1 MGWMKKVLFAFGT
14 LAAILSPAAALGDE
28 TFERALSLASE
39 KRYAEAREVL
49 DPLLAR
55 EPGHPRA
62 RLLHG
67 ILRARAGR
75 VSEAIDI
82 FEALRRDHPDM
93 SEPYN
98 NLAVLYAVDGRLDEA
113 RTTLLAALERRPDAV
128 AYANLGDVYTKL
140 ARRAYR
146 QARELDPAGNAR
158 PDDAADAAFPLAGTP
173 AADTQ
178 AEPAPAAMAAQA
190 GKAARAGKAAQAGKA
205 ARAAMAAQETDGE
218 PGGSVEKPPAPAM
231 RTAVVRPELPPPP
244 GIELTDVAAQPVAA
258 ESSRPAAAGTV
269 SEPLTVAEGS
279 GESGTEQLESGA
291 AAAALASA
299 AASTP
304 EEFCA
309 HAGGFDGRH
318 AVAEAALWLRSYGA
332 EIVEVRHEKQNI
344 ASSYRVYLPPFPSR
358 EEAAVTVREIRKR
371 GVSDVVVIKDG
382 DLANGISF
390 GIYAEADN
398 MHRRVAALGRLGYS
412 VRSQAE
418 DVDAIEQYVIKTRA
432 DGTPVDLAAAWASQF
447 PDYSLDLA
455 DCG

>member
-1 MGWMKKVLFAFGT
+1 MEWMKKVLFAFGT
-14 LAAILSPAAALGDE
+14 LAAILSTAAALGDE
-28 TFERALSLASE
+28 AFEQALSLASE

-67 ILRARAGR
+67 TLRARAGR
-75 VSEAIDI
+75 VGEAIDI

-98 NLAVLYAVDGRLDEA
+98 NLAILYAVDGRLDEA

-146 QARELDPAGNAR
+146 HARELDPAGHAW
-158 PDDAADAAFPLAGTP
+158 PDDAGDASFPLAGTP
-173 AADTQ
+173 AA
-178 AEPAPAAMAAQA
+178 P
-190 GKAARAGKAAQAGKA
+190 
-205 ARAAMAAQETDGE
+205 
-218 PGGSVEKPPAPAM
+218 
-231 RTAVVRPELPPPP
+231 PELPPPP
-244 GIELTDVAAQPVAA
+244 RVELSDVATPPVVTPPVAA

-269 SEPLTVAEGS
+269 SEPLTVAEES

-291 AAAALASA
+291 AAAAFASA

-304 EEFCA
+304 DEFCA
-309 HAGGFDGRH
+309 RVGGFDGRR

-332 EIVEVRHEKQNI
+332 EIVEVRHEKRKT

-358 EEAAVTVREIRKR
+358 EAAAVAVREIRER
-371 GVSDVVVIKDG
+371 GVSDVAIVKDG

-390 GIYAEADN
+390 GVYAEADN

-412 VRSQAE
+412 VRSRAE
-418 DVDAIEQYVIKTRA
+418 DVDAIEEYAIKARA
-432 DGTPVDLAAAWASQF
+432 GGAPVDLATAWKSQF
-447 PDYSLDLA
+447 PDYSLDLV

>member
-14 LAAILSPAAALGDE
+14 LAAILSTAAALGDE
-28 TFERALSLASE
+28 AFEQALSLASE

-67 ILRARAGR
+67 MLRARAGR

-113 RTTLLAALERRPDAV
+113 RTILLAALERRPDAV

-146 QARELDPAGNAR
+146 HARELDPAGHAW
-158 PDDAADAAFPLAGTP
+158 PDDAGDATFPLAGTP
-173 AADTQ
+173 AA
-178 AEPAPAAMAAQA
+178 P
-190 GKAARAGKAAQAGKA
+190 
-205 ARAAMAAQETDGE
+205 
-218 PGGSVEKPPAPAM
+218 
-231 RTAVVRPELPPPP
+231 PELPPPP
-244 GIELTDVAAQPVAA
+244 RVELSDVATPPVTTPPVAA

-269 SEPLTVAEGS
+269 SEPLTVAEES

-291 AAAALASA
+291 AAAAFASA

-304 EEFCA
+304 DEFCA
-309 HAGGFDGRH
+309 RAGGFDGRR

-332 EIVEVRHEKQNI
+332 EIVEVRHEKRKT

-358 EEAAVTVREIRKR
+358 EAAAVAVREIRER
-371 GVSDVVVIKDG
+371 GVSDVAIVKDG

-390 GIYAEADN
+390 GVYAEADN

-412 VRSQAE
+412 VRSRAE
-418 DVDAIEQYVIKTRA
+418 DVDAIGEYAIKTRA
-432 DGTPVDLAAAWASQF
+432 GGAPVDLATAWKSQF
-447 PDYSLDLA
+447 PDYSLDLV

>member
-14 LAAILSPAAALGDE
+14 LAAVLSPAAAHGDE
-28 TFERALSLASE
+28 TFEQALSLASE
-39 KRYAEAREVL
+39 KRYEEAREVL

-98 NLAVLYAVDGRLDEA
+98 NLAVLYAVGGRLDEA
-113 RTTLLAALERRPDAV
+113 RTTLLAALARRSDAV
-128 AYANLGDVYTKL
+128 AWANLGDVYTKL

-146 QARELDPAGNAR
+146 RAREIDPAGNAR
-158 PDDAADAAFPLAGTP
+158 PDDAADATFPLAGTP
-173 AADTQ
+173 TVDSQ
-178 AEPAPAAMAAQA
+178 AEPVPAAAPAAV
-190 GKAARAGKAAQAGKA
+190 AARAGKT
-205 ARAAMAAQETDGE
+205 AQEADGE
-218 PGGSVEKPPAPAM
+218 PGGSVEKPPAP
-231 RTAVVRPELPPPP
+231 P
-244 GIELTDVAAQPVAA
+244 
-258 ESSRPAAAGTV
+258 
-269 SEPLTVAEGS
+269 
-279 GESGTEQLESGA
+279 
-291 AAAALASA
+291 ASA

-304 EEFCA
+304 DEFCA
-309 HAGGFDGRH
+309 HAGGFDGRG
-318 AVAEAALWLRSYGA
+318 AVAEAALWLRSHGA
-332 EIVEVRHEKQNI
+332 EIVEVRHEKQKI

-358 EEAAVTVREIRKR
+358 EEAVATVREIRGR
-371 GVSDVVVIKDG
+371 GVSDVAVIKDG
-382 DLANGISF
+382 DLANGVSF
-390 GIYAEADN
+390 GIYAKADN

-412 VRSQAE
+412 VRSRAE
-418 DVDAIEQYVIKTRA
+418 DVDAIEEYVIKTRVGGAPA
-432 DGTPVDLAAAWASQF
+432 DLDAAWRSQF

>member
-14 LAAILSPAAALGDE
+14 LAAILSTAAALGDE
-28 TFERALSLASE
+28 AFEQAFSLASE

-67 ILRARAGR
+67 MLRARAGR

-113 RTTLLAALERRPDAV
+113 RTTLLEALERRPDAV

-146 QARELDPAGNAR
+146 HARELDPAGHAW
-158 PDDAADAAFPLAGTP
+158 PDDAGDATFPLAGTP
-173 AADTQ
+173 AA
-178 AEPAPAAMAAQA
+178 P
-190 GKAARAGKAAQAGKA
+190 
-205 ARAAMAAQETDGE
+205 
-218 PGGSVEKPPAPAM
+218 
-231 RTAVVRPELPPPP
+231 PELPPPP
-244 GIELTDVAAQPVAA
+244 RVELSDVATPPVAA

-269 SEPLTVAEGS
+269 SEPLTVAEES

-291 AAAALASA
+291 AAVAFASA

-304 EEFCA
+304 DEFCA
-309 HAGGFDGRH
+309 RAGGFDGRR

-332 EIVEVRHEKQNI
+332 EIVEVRHEKRKTAN
-344 ASSYRVYLPPFPSR
+344 SYRVYLPPFPSR
-358 EEAAVTVREIRKR
+358 EAAAVAVREIRER
-371 GVSDVVVIKDG
+371 GVSDVAIVKDG

-390 GIYAEADN
+390 GVYAEADN

-412 VRSQAE
+412 VRSRAE
-418 DVDAIEQYVIKTRA
+418 DVDAIGEYAIKTRA
-432 DGTPVDLAAAWASQF
+432 GGAPVDLAAAWKSQF
-447 PDYSLDLA
+447 PDYSLDLV

>member
-14 LAAILSPAAALGDE
+14 LAAILSTAAALGDE
-28 TFERALSLASE
+28 AFEQAFSLASE

-67 ILRARAGR
+67 MLRARAGR

-146 QARELDPAGNAR
+146 HARELDPAGHAW
-158 PDDAADAAFPLAGTP
+158 PDDAGDATFPLAGTP
-173 AADTQ
+173 AAESQ
-178 AEPAPAAMAAQA
+178 AEPVQAAVAV
-190 GKAARAGKAAQAGKA
+190 
-205 ARAAMAAQETDGE
+205 QETDIE
-218 PGGSVEKPPAPAM
+218 PEASMEKPPAPAM
-231 RTAVVRPELPPPP
+231 KTAAAPPELPPPP
-244 GIELTDVAAQPVAA
+244 RVELSGVATPPVTTQPVVTPPVTTQPVAA

-269 SEPLTVAEGS
+269 SEPLTVAEES
-279 GESGTEQLESGA
+279 GESGTEQVESGA
-291 AAAALASA
+291 AAAAFASA

-304 EEFCA
+304 DEFCA
-309 HAGGFDGRH
+309 RAGGFDGRR

-332 EIVEVRHEKQNI
+332 EIVEVRHEKRKT

-358 EEAAVTVREIRKR
+358 EAAAVAVREIRER
-371 GVSDVVVIKDG
+371 GVSDVAIIKDG

-390 GIYAEADN
+390 GVYAEADN

-412 VRSQAE
+412 VRSRAE
-418 DVDAIEQYVIKTRA
+418 DVDAIGEYAIKTRA
-432 DGTPVDLAAAWASQF
+432 GGAPVDLATAWKSQF
-447 PDYSLDLA
+447 PDYSLDLV